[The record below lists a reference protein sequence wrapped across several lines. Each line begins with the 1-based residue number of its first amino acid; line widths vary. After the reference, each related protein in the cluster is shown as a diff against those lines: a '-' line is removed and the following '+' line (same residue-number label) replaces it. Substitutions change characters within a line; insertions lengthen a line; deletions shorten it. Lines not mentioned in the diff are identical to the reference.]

1 METPEPARVSLRD
14 FLNVIF
20 KRKFQILLFFLV
32 TFSTVAFATLLARP
46 TYQAVAQV
54 LVKIGRENIYVP
66 ETGSSNPVVSINREE
81 QINSEIE
88 ILKSPSLVKEV
99 VESVGPTVIY
109 PQLAAQKPGI
119 LASMLSAAKDQ
130 EAALPVEKAMLT
142 LQKQLDVQGIK
153 KSNII
158 EVSFK
163 HHDPQMAAFVVNTL
177 ARRYLNRHVEVY
189 KTPHSYEFF
198 QQQSELLK
206 KKLTAAEDRLKEL
219 KERYNITML
228 ADQQKILFQR
238 AQDIRMA
245 LNQSRSEKAE
255 VENRIQLLGRQLAE
269 LPKTIAQGEEI
280 DNNPYIINTL
290 EARLVELQLKEK
302 DLLAKYTEDSRL
314 VKNVREEIGVVKM
327 KLAAQEGKRYGKTR
341 SGVNPTYQNLHEELL
356 RNQADLKALTAKI
369 ESQQQQLEA
378 YRKELGDLNKIEV
391 THDQLQQEVE
401 VDRQNYRLYLTKFEE
416 SRISDAMDSEK
427 ITSVSLVEPAQVP
440 LKPVSPKVL
449 LNLVLG
455 VFLGA
460 LGGLGLAFFLHYLDD
475 GLENVEDVEDAL
487 DVPVLFCIPEE
498 QKS

>member
-1 METPEPARVSLRD
+1 MEAPEPARVSLRD

-20 KRKFQILLFFLV
+20 KRKFQILLFFFV

-46 TYQAVAQV
+46 TYQTAAQI
-54 LVKIGRENIYVP
+54 LVKVGRENIYVP
-66 ETGSSNPVVSINREE
+66 ETAGSNPVVSINREE

-99 VESVGPTVIY
+99 MAAVGPAVIY
-109 PQLAAQKPGI
+109 PELSARKPGI
-119 LASMLSAAKDQ
+119 LASIIPAGRP
-130 EAALPVEKAMLT
+130 EAQPVDKAMLA
-142 LQKQLDVQGIK
+142 LQKQLDVEGIK

-177 ARRYLNRHVEVY
+177 AKLYLDRHVQVY

-198 QQQSELLK
+198 QQQAELLK
-206 KKLTAAEDRLKEL
+206 KKLTAAEDRLKAL
-219 KERYNITML
+219 KEQYNITVL

-238 AQDIRMA
+238 TQDARMA
-245 LNQSRSEKAE
+245 LNQTLNDKVE
-255 VENRIQLLGRQLAE
+255 VKNRI
-269 LPKTIAQGEEI
+269 
-280 DNNPYIINTL
+280 
-290 EARLVELQLKEK
+290 
-302 DLLAKYTEDSRL
+302 
-314 VKNVREEIGVVKM
+314 
-327 KLAAQEGKRYGKTR
+327 
-341 SGVNPTYQNLHEELL
+341 
-356 RNQADLKALTAKI
+356 
-369 ESQQQQLEA
+369 
-378 YRKELGDLNKIEV
+378 
-391 THDQLQQEVE
+391 QLQQEVD

-416 SRISDAMDSEK
+416 SRISDAMDSQK

-475 GLENVEDVEDAL
+475 GLENVEDAEDAL
-487 DVPVLFCIPEE
+487 DVPVLFCIPYDKKEE
-498 QKS
+498 A